1 MKPEE
6 VKDLPDLITYIRVH
20 AKQIF
25 VRAKIDGKMVTA
37 SLADL
42 PDRLRSEKELGFL
55 EKTIVPVRLLTP
67 EESAALRK
75 SDLDDPATSDPKGV
89 SDGGAKPTG
98 GGEQPPSGDVRK
110 S

>member
-1 MKPEE
+1 MKTED
-6 VKDLPDLITYIRVH
+6 VKDLADLITYMRVH

-25 VRAKIDGKMVTA
+25 VRAKIDGKFVNA

-55 EKTIVPVRLLTP
+55 EKTIVPIRLLTP

-89 SDGGAKPTG
+89 SDAGAKPTG
-98 GGEQPPSGDVRK
+98 GGEQVPPGNAGK